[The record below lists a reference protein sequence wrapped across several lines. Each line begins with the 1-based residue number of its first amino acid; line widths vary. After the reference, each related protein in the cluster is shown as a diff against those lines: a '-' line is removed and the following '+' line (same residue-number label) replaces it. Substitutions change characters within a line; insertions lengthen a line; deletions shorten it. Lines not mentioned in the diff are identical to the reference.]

1 VVERDDRAAVASFV
15 TAKPFVA
22 GERLALDD
30 GAAQHVRVRRLDVGS
45 RVRLLDGAG
54 LVGWGRLAEV
64 GKRSVIVE
72 VARVAGAPKPAPLEV
87 IVPIAD
93 RDRMLLAAEKCV
105 ELQITGWRPA
115 YFARS
120 RSVSPRGEGE
130 GFHEK
135 VRARMRSA
143 LEQSGGSWLPEIHR
157 AVEWAGAMDGIPVA
171 WTRVLLDVGG
181 VPLSTLAGGSP
192 LAIAVGPEGGLEAQ
206 EKSAAEQRGWRIA
219 SIGGSTLRFE
229 TALIAGVAIVRALQP
244 TARS

>member
-1 VVERDDRAAVASFV
+1 MVERDDRAPVASFV

-22 GERLALDD
+22 GERFALDD

-45 RVRLLDGAG
+45 RVRVLDGAG
-54 LVGWGRLAEV
+54 LVGWGTLAEV
-64 GKRSVIVE
+64 GKRGVV
-72 VARVAGAPKPAPLEV
+72 VDLARVAGTPRPAPLEV

-93 RDRMLLAAEKCV
+93 RDRMLLAAEKAV

-115 YFARS
+115 YFSRS

-130 GFHEK
+130 GFRDK

-143 LEQSGGSWLPEIHR
+143 LEQSGGSWLPETHHD
-157 AVEWAGAMDGIPVA
+157 VEWADAMTAVPVA

-181 VPLSTLAGGSP
+181 APLPTLAGDGP

-206 EKSAAEQRGWRIA
+206 EKSAAEQLGWRLA
-219 SIGGSTLRFE
+219 SIGASTLRFE
-229 TALIAGVAIVRALQP
+229 TALIAAVAIVRALQP
-244 TARS
+244 TVRS